1 MIDGDFPGGTSG
13 RQPTCQCRR
22 CNRWGF
28 NPWVGKIL
36 LEKGMAIHSSI
47 LAYSPGMDRGDWQAL
62 VHRVAKGQTQ
72 LKRLSTAQMMD
83 GWMAGHSTKFRCY
96 SLDKLSFCIPQ
107 PFPYLKISILQP
119 PICLFSHLHFPC
131 FFCYQFQ
138 SPNPLDT

>member
-1 MIDGDFPGGTSG
+1 MGVQSLGWKDSTGEGT
-13 RQPTCQCRR
+13 T
-22 CNRWGF
+22 
-28 NPWVGKIL
+28 
-36 LEKGMAIHSSI
+36 IHSSI
-47 LAYSPGMDRGDWQAL
+47 LAYSPGTDRGDWQAL
-62 VHRVAKGQTQ
+62 VHGVAKGQTQ

-83 GWMAGHSTKFRCY
+83 GWMAGHSTKFQCC

-138 SPNPLDT
+138 SPNPLDTWPVSPISVQFSHSVVSDSL